1 MSTFLSLS
9 LSVAHHLSLSLS
21 GSNEYHH
28 EASFKKE
35 VFFRFFQN
43 SPIFSPTVLKILSRR
58 TQTSKTFLMR
68 LSPRSRLTPIM
79 KREGEK
85 EKEKEEND
93 DDDKDDEE
101 DELFANE
108 LTLQMMA
115 KYSQQQQQKQ
125 KKEKEKKVLVLN
137 SFLGKFIPSEIIEH
151 VFKHLSAED
160 VANSG
165 QTCKIFRQV
174 ARRDSIWK
182 RLYFDRWRSEK
193 STLINNNWQR

>member
-1 MSTFLSLS
+1 
-9 LSVAHHLSLSLS
+9 
-21 GSNEYHH
+21 
-28 EASFKKE
+28 
-35 VFFRFFQN
+35 
-43 SPIFSPTVLKILSRR
+43 
-58 TQTSKTFLMR
+58 
-68 LSPRSRLTPIM
+68 M
-79 KREGEK
+79 KGEE

-108 LTLQMMA
+108 LTLQMMV
-115 KYSQQQQQKQ
+115 KFSHQQKP
-125 KKEKEKKVLVLN
+125 KKEQTKKVLVLN

-174 ARRDSIWK
+174 ARRDSI
-182 RLYFDRWRSEK
+182 
-193 STLINNNWQR
+193 